1 MKKLHMTLALCL
13 ITIGFSGGLLGKSE
27 EGHLEHAGINV
38 RDLAAVQRGAKWYV
52 NYCFSC
58 HSAKYMRYNRLVTD
72 LDLSEETVMENLVF
86 SDAKI
91 GDTMDIAMN
100 PDQAALWLGKT
111 PPDLSVI
118 ARSRG
123 VDWLFTYLKTFYQ
136 DESAWNNLMRPIR
149 AVQYREPA
157 VYATPGQQAGS
168 ITWQKDSGRRKNM
181 NRLFASCDIPGL
193 PGRTTKLGKSYSIG
207 HAISRLRVDRICAV
221 NSGVTY
227 TDFVSHSPNVAFTA
241 PDNHEYTGQEN
252 NVAVTLGLR
261 PWLYSTVQVRAT
273 VRFVRSE
280 GVRRIVNITEDKSA
294 AEDLAELNPYNQTP
308 TRIVISPYDAGVST
322 ITLMNVILTRP

>member
-1 MKKLHMTLALCL
+1 MKKLYMTLALCL

-38 RDLAAVQRGAKWYV
+38 RDVAAVQRGAKLYV

-72 LDLSEETVMENLVF
+72 LDLSEETVMKNLVF

-123 VDWLFTYLKTFYQ
+123 ADWLFTYLKTFYQ
-136 DESAWNNLMRPIR
+136 DESGEWNNLSLPNAAMPHVLWQLQGI
-149 AVQYREPA
+149 QKP
-157 VYATPGQQAGS
+157 VYATQ
-168 ITWQKDSGRRKNM
+168 DGRQVVDH
-181 NRLFASCDIPGL
+181 LELAEEGL
-193 PGRTTKLGKSYSIG
+193 QSPEEYEQTVRDLVTFLDYLGEPTKLERKSYGIWVMLFLTVF
-207 HAISRLRVDRICAV
+207 ALL
-221 NSGVTY
+221 
-227 TDFVSHSPNVAFTA
+227 AFA
-241 PDNHEYTGQEN
+241 LKVEFWRDVH
-252 NVAVTLGLR
+252 
-261 PWLYSTVQVRAT
+261 
-273 VRFVRSE
+273 
-280 GVRRIVNITEDKSA
+280 
-294 AEDLAELNPYNQTP
+294 
-308 TRIVISPYDAGVST
+308 
-322 ITLMNVILTRP
+322 